1 MKIIR
6 KIALA
11 AAVSASAL
19 ISVPASAGG
28 VPVIDPT
35 AIARIREVVSKA
47 QEQIAVAQQGV
58 QQIQQ
63 MRNTIG
69 QIGPGVLNSMLEQS
83 GLDFQN
89 PKGAFKDIGSIAAQ
103 VDSIGQ
109 QASKFTIPGEGSIS
123 IGKIDSLSS
132 GREAAAKLFY
142 FNSSEPLTQSVVSDL
157 RDRRNTMLRE
167 SATTAYGLAQTTKSD
182 LLQTQDVANKLSQQ
196 AAGAADLRGDVQAGT
211 AVLLAMY
218 SELAKQTA
226 VQAQLLDLESSRTL
240 AADATGRRGE

>member
-1 MKIIR
+1 MKTIR

-11 AAVSASAL
+11 TAISASAL
-19 ISVPASAGG
+19 VAMPASAN

-35 AIARIREVVSKA
+35 SIARIREVVTKA

-58 QQIQQ
+58 EQAKQ

-69 QIGPGVLNSMLEQS
+69 QIGPGTLNTLLENS
-83 GLDFQN
+83 GLNFQN
-89 PKGAFKDIGSIAAQ
+89 PTGAFKDIGSVAAQ

-109 QASKFTIPGEGSIS
+109 QASQFTIPGEGSIS
-123 IGKIDSLSS
+123 VGKIDSLST

-142 FNSSEPLTQSVVSDL
+142 YNSSEPLTQSVVSDL
-157 RDRRNTMLRE
+157 RQRRNTMLRE
-167 SATTAYGLAQTTKSD
+167 SATTGYGLAQTTKSD
-182 LLQTQDVANKLSQQ
+182 LLNTQQVADKLSQQ
-196 AAGAADLRGDVQAGT
+196 AAGAVDLRGDVQAGT

-218 SELAKQTA
+218 SEMAKQTA